1 MADYISRFKDRFS
14 VWWQRLIPLMIIYY
28 MFDLWFRTTSGHFYE
43 VSTII
48 TYVAVPVVAAII
60 ATVFVILTKIF
71 FNPIGLTFLFVVTV
85 GLPYHYFGWWGV
97 FFAFIAFSFVS
108 SIFMDASGGSS
119 SSSSLPYK
127 RTYQDK
133 LDEGSNRAKEIADA
147 EARWQK

>member
-48 TYVAVPVVAAII
+48 TYIAVPVVAAII
-60 ATVFVILTKIF
+60 ATFFVILTKIF
-71 FNPIGLTFLFVVTV
+71 FNPIGITLLVIAGV

-97 FFAFIAFSFVS
+97 FFTFIALSFIS

-133 LDEGSNRAKEIADA
+133 LNEGTNRAKEISDA
-147 EARWQK
+147 KDR